1 MSFLKNTRHNK
12 TGIDGKMLSEINVTP
27 FVDVMLVLLIIFMI
41 TSPMIMAG
49 VDVDLPESKAKPV
62 QPQNEPLFITI
73 DKNLQIY
80 IAETKTSEKELASKL
95 AAITNE
101 NYDTRIYIRGD
112 QNVSYGKVMQIIGE
126 INNAGFKKV
135 AMVSN
140 PT

>member
-1 MSFLKNTRHNK
+1 
-12 TGIDGKMLSEINVTP
+12 MLSEINVTP